1 MSEELIVRHCAPT
14 LAGLKT
20 GSLFLCPIESR
31 SVFLEEIRDLNR
43 FLVPKGLRALPLRIH
58 EKKAL
63 IYLYRPS
70 KLENDLSQPSA
81 AEILRS
87 MGYPE
92 NGQLSS
98 LVRKFRTEE
107 EFPHEVGLFLGYPP
121 EDVQGFLDNR
131 PCKCVGCWKV
141 YGDVD
146 SARKK
151 FSLYKKCARVYCD
164 RLAKGTD
171 MNRLIVAG

>member
-1 MSEELIVRHCAPT
+1 MIRPMQREDVPQIAALERLCFADPWSEA
-14 LAGLKT
+14 
-20 GSLFLCPIESR
+20 
-31 SVFLEEIRDLNR
+31 SVAAE
-43 FLVPKGLRALPLRIH
+43 
-58 EKKAL
+58 
-63 IYLYRPS
+63 
-70 KLENDLSQPSA
+70 LENDLSQPSA

-98 LVRKFRTEE
+98 LVRKFRAEE
-107 EFPHEVGLFLGYPP
+107 EFPHEIGLFLGYPP